1 VVAGRAGGGQDD
13 DVPDEA
19 KGLPS
24 KPGRARR
31 PSRAPPFQ
39 FSLATLLVVVLFAG
53 SVVSFCIRFHPWQ
66 LVKNPILS
74 NLPGAGAPKEEDPAP
89 AVPPRDERK
98 DCRIEDGPN
107 GSVCVLTRS
116 APAERRTGG
125 TPVPRAE
132 VRLEGHRDYLATV
145 RFSPD
150 REKVVTASWDGTAR
164 VWDAATGKELAVLTG
179 HELRVNLAVFSPDG
193 LRVATAGSDGTAR
206 VWNAGTGAQEFLLA
220 GHEDQVLDAEFSPR
234 GGMLLTRGG
243 EGRARL
249 WDTWLGWPEDQ
260 FRLRGEW
267 GREARFS
274 ADGGRLFITFG
285 TGEKHSWRRVRPEPL
300 WGVVVLPEF
309 WIAAALGGWLIWRSW
324 RNRRMRKAAAGEGAP
339 HAKP

>member
-1 VVAGRAGGGQDD
+1 MTGTMPSENA
-13 DVPDEA
+13 VPDEA
-19 KGLPS
+19 KGLPP
-24 KPGRARR
+24 KPGRPRRAR
-31 PSRAPPFQ
+31 PPQGPPFQ

-53 SVVSFCIRFHPWQ
+53 SVITLGIRFHPWH

-74 NLPGAGAPKEEDPAP
+74 TMPGGGAPEEPEPEPA
-89 AVPPRDERK
+89 APPRDERK
-98 DCRIEDGPN
+98 EYRIEDGAD

-116 APAERRTGG
+116 SPSG
-125 TPVPRAE
+125 PAE
-132 VRLEGHRDYLATV
+132 VRLEGHRDYISTV

-150 REKVVTASWDGTAR
+150 GEKVATASWDETAR

-179 HELRVNLAVFSPDG
+179 HGLRVNVAVFSPDG

-206 VWNAGTGAQEFLLA
+206 FWNAGTGAQELLLE
-220 GHEDQVLDAEFSPR
+220 GHGDQVVDIEFSPQ

-243 EGRARL
+243 DHTVRL

-285 TGEKHSWRRVRPEPL
+285 TGEKHSWRRVRPEQL
-300 WGVVVLPEF
+300 WGLVVMPES
-309 WIAAALGGWLIWRSW
+309 WIAAALGGWLIWRFW
-324 RNRRMRKAAAGEGAP
+324 RNRRARKIAPEEGSS
-339 HAKP
+339 HVRK